1 MNGQA
6 SPLGKL
12 LEAGQ
17 PQFMT
22 LYIALGSDFRI
33 PIAPGPFAAASV
45 IT

>member
-12 LEAGQ
+12 LEADQ
-17 PQFMT
+17 PQ
-22 LYIALGSDFRI
+22 LWPLCIALVSDFRI